1 MITCLSIHLSVWAV
15 YETGAVSSLKVYL
28 VFCGVMMR
36 QGPFPE
42 ADTGFRQSQA
52 SLIWQ
57 ELEEDEEGQRE
68 ASFRSLF
75 RPGLRGRRARTRL
88 EEEEEEGRRGH
99 SHRRRDGISD
109 YCDGER
115 LRYFILGTVAAVL
128 ALLFNL
134 IYPLLYWSNWAWFT
148 TYCRCRPSVQRFAL

>member
-1 MITCLSIHLSVWAV
+1 MGICCSD
-15 YETGAVSSLKVYL
+15 GAFL
-28 VFCGVMMR
+28 R
-36 QGPFPE
+36 QSTFRE

-75 RPGLRGRRARTRL
+75 RPGLRGRRARTRPNA
-88 EEEEEEGRRGH
+88 EEEARGGL
-99 SHRRRDGISD
+99 SRRRRDAVSD
-109 YCDGER
+109 NTDSDC
-115 LRYFILGTVAAVL
+115 LRYFILGTMAAVL

-134 IYPLLYWSNWAWFT
+134 IYPLLYRSN
-148 TYCRCRPSVQRFAL
+148 RG

>member
-1 MITCLSIHLSVWAV
+1 
-15 YETGAVSSLKVYL
+15 
-28 VFCGVMMR
+28 MR

-75 RPGLRGRRARTRL
+75 RPSLHGRRARTRL
-88 EEEEEEGRRGH
+88 EEEEEGRGGH
-99 SHRRRDGISD
+99 SHRRRERISD
-109 YCDGER
+109 YSDGER
-115 LRYFILGTVAAVL
+115 LRYFIMGTVAAVL

-134 IYPLLYWSNWAWFT
+134 IYPLLYWSNW
-148 TYCRCRPSVQRFAL
+148 V

>member
-1 MITCLSIHLSVWAV
+1 
-15 YETGAVSSLKVYL
+15 
-28 VFCGVMMR
+28 MMR
-36 QGPFPE
+36 QGPFLE

-75 RPGLRGRRARTRL
+75 RPGLRGRRARMRP
-88 EEEEEEGRRGH
+88 EQEEEEEGRGGL
-99 SHRRRDGISD
+99 SHRRRDDNSD
-109 YCDGER
+109 YSDGER
-115 LRYFILGTVAAVL
+115 MRYFILGTVAAIL

-134 IYPLLYWSNWAWFT
+134 IYPLLYWSNW
-148 TYCRCRPSVQRFAL
+148 V